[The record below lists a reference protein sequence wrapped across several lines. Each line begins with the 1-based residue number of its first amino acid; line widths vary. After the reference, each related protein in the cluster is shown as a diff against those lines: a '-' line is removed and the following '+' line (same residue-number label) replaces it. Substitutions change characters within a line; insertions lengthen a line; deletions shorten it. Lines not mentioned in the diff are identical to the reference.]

1 MKLVL
6 VGKEDG
12 VKIPAH
18 RDIIHAGFV
27 SEMEKVALIKGAK
40 FLVNN
45 SINES
50 LSLVMLESMI
60 LGRPVIVNGNCDV
73 MRGQCQRSNAGLYY
87 NNYQEFEAVINFML
101 THSHEYEAMC
111 KNGLDFVRKNY
122 TWTVVIKNI
131 CDFIETYRK

>member
-1 MKLVL
+1 MVL

-12 VKIPAH
+12 VKVPNH
-18 RDIIHAGFV
+18 KEIIHAGFI
-27 SEMEKVALIKGAK
+27 SESEKNALMKGAK

-60 LGRPVIVNGNCDV
+60 LGRPVVVNGNCDV

-87 NNYQEFEAVINFML
+87 NNYSEFEAVINYML
-101 THSHEYEAMC
+101 SHENEYEAMRE
-111 KNGLDFVRKNY
+111 NGIDFVKKNY
-122 TWTVVIKNI
+122 TWPVVINNV
-131 CDFIETYRK
+131 CNFIESYKK